1 MMRMMMLV
9 MTQCAAPDLEVP
21 SAYLVTG
28 RDRRLR
34 TGNWKLKTLNSRH
47 ETLLAAVLVV
57 WAVCSATTKPKPG
70 AKTPAIGT
78 AKWALKWRRQ
88 FPAPSP
94 SRTQVQQDD
103 QVNFETGGP
112 NRGVVINGGLQ
123 LGGVC
128 GDEPNW

>member
-1 MMRMMMLV
+1 MLV

-28 RDRRLR
+28 RDQRLR

-78 AKWALKWRRQ
+78 GKM
-88 FPAPSP
+88 
-94 SRTQVQQDD
+94 
-103 QVNFETGGP
+103 GP
-112 NRGVVINGGLQ
+112 EVAQTIPGSISISHSSAAR
-123 LGGVC
+123 
-128 GDEPNW
+128 